1 MKKVLKWALI
11 ILVLV
16 AISLFIQSFLG
27 NYYFQ
32 WFFTG
37 KYEIAEANIEQIMD
51 NNGIMHVHEVITYK
65 MRKPFRGVYRYIPPS
80 RAVEISNV
88 SVWLENTENK
98 KIDFL
103 KAEYLKNNSREF
115 EARIWISKNY
125 NETISPEEMPYVVLH
140 VKYDAKYTF
149 EKGIDVS
156 QVFRQF
162 WGDGWDAPAKNI
174 TANFEFPSTFK
185 ILNVYTHPKIQFE
198 KFGNK
203 FTFNIKKL
211 PPFTY
216 AESRFVFDN
225 EVIPDI
231 VYINPTLTKA
241 GIENEEAKY
250 KNLVLKS
257 KVFPVIGLVMVITFL
272 ILIFYF
278 FGREKEIQ
286 YQGIYEREV
295 PFKDSPDIVN
305 AIVVN
310 QLSKIDS
317 DGISSVIM
325 DLYRKDYV
333 KLDKDGK
340 YIEIIEKDTK
350 KLSESE
356 KYFYE
361 ILKKYSFDNNKFS
374 FEELKKAI
382 SKDKELAKEFLAD
395 FKAYK
400 SLVLMHAKSRGYLSI
415 KGTILSYLVG
425 IVSIILSLCFFSKFW
440 QFSLI
445 YESVF
450 SSILFVVGGVLFF
463 LPRDVFGNWTRL
475 GREYYLKWK
484 NFEKFLLDFS
494 ALSQYPPESIII
506 WEDYLVYATAL
517 GIADKVEKHLKKI
530 APKEIEESS
539 HPYYGYY
546 TYRRYGNG
554 FFVVS
559 SVATSTVSKSSGGG
573 FGGGVGGAGGGSGGG
588 GGGAF

>member
-1 MKKVLKWALI
+1 VKRVFKWTLI
-11 ILVLV
+11 ILILV
-16 AISLFIQSFLG
+16 VVSFIIQSFLG
-27 NYYFQ
+27 NHYFQ
-32 WFFTG
+32 WFFMG
-37 KYEIAEANIEQIMD
+37 KYEIIKANIEQKMD

-65 MRKPFRGVYRYIPPS
+65 MRKPFRGVYRYIPAS

-88 SVWLENTENK
+88 RVWLENIK
-98 KIDFL
+98 MQRV
-103 KAEYLKNNSREF
+103 EYLKNNSKEF

-125 NETISPEEMPYVVLH
+125 NETISPTDVPTVILH
-140 VKYDAKYTF
+140 VEYDAKYTF
-149 EKGIDVS
+149 EKGVDVS

-162 WGDGWDAPAKNI
+162 WGTGWDAPAKNI
-174 TANFEFPSTFK
+174 TATFEFPSTLK
-185 ILNVYTHPKIQFE
+185 ILSVYSHPKIQFE
-198 KFGNK
+198 KYGNK
-203 FTFNIKKL
+203 FTFNVKSL

-216 AESRFVFDN
+216 AEARFVFDN
-225 EVIPDI
+225 KILPNI
-231 VYINPTLTKA
+231 FYNNPTLTKT

-250 KNLVLKS
+250 KSLVLKA
-257 KVFPVIGLVMVITFL
+257 KIYPVIGLLIIIAFL

-286 YQGIYEREV
+286 YQGIYEREI
-295 PFKDSPDIVN
+295 PFKDPPDIVN

-310 QLSKIDS
+310 QLSKVDS
-317 DGISSVIM
+317 NGISSVIM

-340 YIEIIEKDTK
+340 YIEILEKDTK
-350 KLSESE
+350 ELPGSE

-374 FEELKKAI
+374 FDELKKVL
-382 SKDKELAKEFLAD
+382 SKDKKLAKEFLAD

-400 SLVLMHAKSRGYLSI
+400 SLVLMHAKSRRYLSI
-415 KGTILSYLVG
+415 KGTVLSYFVG
-425 IVSIILSLCFFSKFW
+425 IASILLALYFFAKFW
-440 QFSLI
+440 SVSLI

-450 SSILFVVGGVLFF
+450 SSILFVTGGILFF
-463 LPRDVFGNWTRL
+463 LPRDVFGNWTRF

-517 GIADKVEKHLKKI
+517 GIADKVEKHLKKL

-539 HPYYGYY
+539 HPYYGYR
-546 TYRRYGNG
+546 TYRRYGMG

-559 SVATSTVSKSSGGG
+559 SVATSTVSKGSGSG